1 MFGLLF
7 DLDRKYKIRIQF
19 NKVSDESFSSVSLIK
34 VGWRCIMK
42 LDYATGFYNMSFFNI
57 NIETEEE
64 LTQDVLKK
72 NEATFIHEFIHY
84 LQDLVLPYNI
94 RYSLSNVRWFFNI
107 LNSAHKMGSIH
118 RPFSEWN
125 NESSTLWIQFI
136 RSIGDSRS
144 IDSVFKIEDAT
155 SEFVITSGY
164 DSNLHIQREH
174 RVYEYMLP
182 VFEDGKSTSISYN
195 LGARDILEYIAYKIQ
210 LKNCP
215 NSPPAPQLPYESI
228 DLIFDKYGLSHIS
241 DDIRLC
247 IAECCL
253 YNDVPMHFLLNTLL
267 GNDKFKKYIIDSS
280 YEEIYNY
287 LLLSATIT
295 RDGQIETL
303 IAKTQR
309 RLIQFARELQL
320 QYSGFDEI
328 KKWIL
333 KVNSFVEHKLSGRF
347 IFSDLYKMDSDE
359 MFKFIND
366 VIYCIG
372 IPLVM
377 NSRKKYI
384 SIHLN
389 DIEVSQFIQFY
400 ILQNFIYFVKSKQTQ
415 CPVYNFC
422 KANGG
427 ICNENCTVNK
437 QETIKG
443 NENCYYRR
451 FMEKYELFDIKI
463 D

>member
-1 MFGLLF
+1 M
-7 DLDRKYKIRIQF
+7 
-19 NKVSDESFSSVSLIK
+19 
-34 VGWRCIMK
+34 
-42 LDYATGFYNMSFFNI
+42 
-57 NIETEEE
+57 
-64 LTQDVLKK
+64 
-72 NEATFIHEFIHY
+72 
-84 LQDLVLPYNI
+84 LPYNI

-107 LNSAHKMGSIH
+107 LDSAHKIGSIH
-118 RPFSEWN
+118 RPFSEWD
-125 NESSTLWIQFI
+125 NESSVLWTQFI
-136 RSIGDSRS
+136 RSIGDSRN

-155 SEFVITSGY
+155 SQFVITSGY
-164 DSNLHIQREH
+164 DGNLHIQREH
-174 RVYEYMLP
+174 RVYEYLLP

-210 LKNCP
+210 LKNFP
-215 NSPPAPQLPYESI
+215 NSPPSPQLPYESI

-247 IAECCL
+247 IAERCL

-267 GNDKFKKYIIDSS
+267 GNDEFKKYIIDSS

-287 LLLSATIT
+287 LLLSTTIT
-295 RDGQIETL
+295 RDGHSETL

-333 KVNSFVEHKLSGRF
+333 KVNSLVEHKLLGRF

-384 SIHLN
+384 SIHSN

-415 CPVYNFC
+415 CPIYNFC